1 MSYLRYGWPLKY
13 VEAESEDYVYVTGY
27 KKEYVEDY
35 GGISDNGLVELCCK
49 AIDEYYKDDPTFKEY
64 LMKKLAKRLK
74 VKLRK
79 RPLTDDEIWDLFWK

>member
-1 MSYLRYGWPLKY
+1 MSYLRFGWPLKY
-13 VEAESEDYVYVTGY
+13 VKANSEDYVYVTGY
-27 KKEYVEDY
+27 EKEYVEDY
-35 GGISDNGLVELCCK
+35 GGISDKGLVELCCK